1 MIEDPVVEETHRIR
15 REIAA
20 EYPDVHAFFEYLRER
35 ERRNPEMIVTLPPT
49 HPESAVAAEKIE
61 HK

>member
-1 MIEDPVVEETHRIR
+1 MIEDRVVEETHRIR

-20 EYPDVHAFFEYLRER
+20 EYPTVHAFFEYLRER
-35 ERRNPEMIVTLPPT
+35 ERMNPEKIVTLPPT
-49 HPESAVAAEKIE
+49 HPDPTLAVEKIE